1 MENNESPQT
10 EIMLGILNI
19 LTTVDGNTV
28 TIVDNL
34 QIRTAQLSPAE
45 AVFDTC
51 QVHYHKS
58 IIIIIIPCEVTIL

>member
-10 EIMLGILNI
+10 EIMLNIWNI

-28 TIVDNL
+28 TIANNL
-34 QIRTAQLSPAE
+34 QIRTAQLSPAD

-51 QVHYHKS
+51 QVHYPLS
-58 IIIIIIPCEVTIL
+58 

>member
-34 QIRTAQLSPAE
+34 QIRTAQLSPAK
-45 AVFDTC
+45 ALTIHVMF
-51 QVHYHKS
+51 
-58 IIIIIIPCEVTIL
+58 IIVNHNML